1 MPAFRWSVAEAEEE
15 GVDIQN
21 GWGPLRFRM
30 NGGKLAGVSFK
41 KCVAVCDSQGIFSP
55 RYDEKTTLDLPAD
68 TVILAVGQK
77 AERGMLDSSLYNP
90 EGVRCHPL
98 TLQTTKPKIF
108 CAGDFLRGPK
118 TLVEAMAQ
126 GKEAALSIQRL
137 LQGEDLEYGRVN
149 PTIYELQFEPDLSR
163 AKTRQRVAMPT
174 LSVPQRKGFEEVAK
188 GYSQEEAMAEA
199 ERCLDCG
206 VPFGIRTCWF
216 CLPCEI
222 ECPEEALYVEIPYLL
237 R

>member
-1 MPAFRWSVAEAEEE
+1 LYSAEEF
-15 GVDIQN
+15 
-21 GWGPLRFRM
+21 P
-30 NGGKLAGVSFK
+30 
-41 KCVAVCDSQGIFSP
+41 
-55 RYDEKTTLDLPAD
+55 
-68 TVILAVGQK
+68 
-77 AERGMLDSSLYNP
+77 
-90 EGVRCHPL
+90 CHPV
-98 TLQTTKPKIF
+98 TLQTPRPKIF
-108 CAGDFLRGPK
+108 SAGDFLRGPK

-137 LQGEDLEYGRVN
+137 LRGEDLEYGRVN

-163 AKTRQRVAMPT
+163 AKTRQRVAMPAIP
-174 LSVPQRKGFEEVAK
+174 LFQRKRFEEVAR
-188 GYSQEEAMAEA
+188 GYSREEAMAEA